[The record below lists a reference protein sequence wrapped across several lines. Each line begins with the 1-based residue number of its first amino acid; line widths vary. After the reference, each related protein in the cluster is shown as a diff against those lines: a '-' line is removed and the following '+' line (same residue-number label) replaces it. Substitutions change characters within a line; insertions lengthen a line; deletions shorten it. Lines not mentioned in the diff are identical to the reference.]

1 MPFKKGQSGNPK
13 GPNPGYKHD
22 KTLQWEAL
30 GEALLTKH
38 SERANRILETMP
50 DDKFLDNYG
59 KLLEYFKPKQ
69 ARTEV
74 KQEGTQQIEVII
86 KRKGE

>member
-1 MPFKKGQSGNPK
+1 M
-13 GPNPGYKHD
+13 
-22 KTLQWEAL
+22 
-30 GEALLTKH
+30 
-38 SERANRILETMP
+38 ETMP

-74 KQEGTQQIEVII
+74 KQEGVQQVEVII
-86 KRKGE
+86 KRKGDADNP